1 MGANNNTVTTYGWS
15 KSGDKTYSEQLS
27 HYTEKVN
34 LLAAY
39 RYHDKELI
47 APFEYK
53 GSTDFHLFC
62 GWFEKCLCPNLKPG
76 DYVIWDNAAFHRGD
90 ELKEIAEKFDINIIY
105 LPAYSPDL
113 NPIEKLWANFK
124 RNLRKV
130 VKLYAK
136 FQDAITKALL
146 LTLSG

>member
-1 MGANNNTVTTYGWS
+1 MKLES
-15 KSGDKTYSEQLS
+15 
-27 HYTEKVN
+27 
-34 LLAAY
+34 
-39 RYHDKELI
+39 R
-47 APFEYK
+47 
-53 GSTDFHLFC
+53 FC
-62 GWFEKCLCPNLKPG
+62 GWFEKCLCPKLKPG

-136 FQDAITKALL
+136 FQDAMTKALL